1 MWCPVLAVIAQASV
15 NGECSGRAVAGVHD
29 AAYENLVDEVT
40 GKVAAERAAK
50 KDSEPAAKKAKH

>member
-1 MWCPVLAVIAQASV
+1 MQANV

-40 GKVAAERAAK
+40 GKVAAERAAI
-50 KDSEPAAKKAKH
+50 KDSQPAAKKAKHSD

>member
-1 MWCPVLAVIAQASV
+1 LFLQPTAQAAV

-40 GKVAAERAAK
+40 GKVAAERTAQK
-50 KDSEPAAKKAKH
+50 ETGPAAKKAKR